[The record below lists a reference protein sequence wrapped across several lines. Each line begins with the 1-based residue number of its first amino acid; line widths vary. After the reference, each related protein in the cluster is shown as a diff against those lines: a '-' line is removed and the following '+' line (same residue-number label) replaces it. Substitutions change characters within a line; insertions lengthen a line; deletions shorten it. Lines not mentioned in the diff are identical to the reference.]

1 MLRRVIVMRFCVA
14 ARLPFVLGI
23 LVCLGCGQNTDQR
36 LAQVQKRQSVIDER
50 IAADEKRAAELRSEV
65 KQLEQTV
72 DLERSCLAR
81 QECWMQLARVNA
93 FVAKELAECNRHSAN
108 WFACD
113 AERTRNKAEG
123 TGLGCLVGWGFAV
136 LTGGSAAPA
145 IAIGCGL
152 GAKRGESNT
161 VGHCMQQSRPEACGA
176 RQAAFTEAALAS
188 LQLTNMP
195 TCEPVPPECGSVAPS
210 SY

>member
-1 MLRRVIVMRFCVA
+1 MMRFYIVK
-14 ARLPFVLGI
+14 RLPFVLGV
-23 LVCLGCGQNTDQR
+23 LVCLGCGPNTDQR

-50 IAADEKRAAELRSEV
+50 IAADEKRAAELRIEI
-65 KQLEQTV
+65 KKLEQTV
-72 DLERSCLAR
+72 DLERLCLER
-81 QECWMQLARVNA
+81 QECWTQTARVNA
-93 FVAKELAECNRHSAN
+93 FVAKELAECNRQSAN

-113 AERTRNKAEG
+113 AERTRNKVEG

-136 LTGGSAAPA
+136 LSGGSAAPA

-161 VGHCMQQSRPEACGA
+161 VGNCMRHARPEACGT

-188 LQLTNMP
+188 LQLATMP
-195 TCEPVPPECGSVAPS
+195 TCEPMPPECESRTALS
-210 SY
+210 H

>member
-1 MLRRVIVMRFCVA
+1 MMRFYIVK
-14 ARLPFVLGI
+14 RLPFVWGMLI
-23 LVCLGCGQNTDQR
+23 CLGCGQNTDQR

-72 DLERSCLAR
+72 DLERLCLER
-81 QECWMQLARVNA
+81 QECWTQIARVNA

-113 AERTRNKAEG
+113 AERTRNKVEG
-123 TGLGCLVGWGFAV
+123 TGFGCLVGWGFAV
-136 LTGGSAAPA
+136 LSGGSAAPA

-161 VGHCMQQSRPEACGA
+161 IGNCMQQARPEACNT

-188 LQLTNMP
+188 LQLTTMP
-195 TCEPVPPECGSVAPS
+195 TCEPVPPECGSVAS
-210 SY
+210 LSH